1 MWLQQKLTFKMKI
14 LMLNNEYPP
23 LGGGQANANYY
34 LCEEFKKYPS
44 LKVDLI
50 TASIGEHKE
59 EKSDFGTSYYLNIG
73 KKEKN
78 LHFQSSKELALWSLK
93 ALSFSK
99 KLLKKE
105 QYDLI
110 IAWSGVPAGYL
121 AYKLNKKTKVQYVVL
136 LRGADVPFWEKRWE
150 KLDKHIFSWL
160 SPKVWK
166 NSIKTIA
173 NSSGL
178 KTQAKKIFN
187 GKIDVIPNGVDIN
200 FFKPLIKKNKI
211 LKIISVG
218 RLIPRKNFD
227 LLIESVSEIKDN
239 FELQIVG
246 DGPEKENLMKLIKE
260 KRLGRKVKL
269 LGLKNKKEIS
279 KLYSNADVYCLSS
292 SNEGM
297 SNTVLE
303 AMASGLPIITTN
315 VAGSKELVK
324 DNGFIVPIN
333 AKKLKEKIEIL
344 LKNSGLRKLM
354 GKKSRKYAKE
364 MGWKKIADKFYQKIK
379 ECLK

>member
-1 MWLQQKLTFKMKI
+1 
-14 LMLNNEYPP
+14 
-23 LGGGQANANYY
+23 
-34 LCEEFKKYPS
+34 
-44 LKVDLI
+44 
-50 TASIGEHKE
+50 
-59 EKSDFGTSYYLNIG
+59 
-73 KKEKN
+73 
-78 LHFQSSKELALWSLK
+78 
-93 ALSFSK
+93 
-99 KLLKKE
+99 
-105 QYDLI
+105 
-110 IAWSGVPAGYL
+110 
-121 AYKLNKKTKVQYVVL
+121 
-136 LRGADVPFWEKRWE
+136 
-150 KLDKHIFSWL
+150 
-160 SPKVWK
+160 
-166 NSIKTIA
+166 
-173 NSSGL
+173 
-178 KTQAKKIFN
+178 
-187 GKIDVIPNGVDIN
+187 
-200 FFKPLIKKNKI
+200 
-211 LKIISVG
+211 
-218 RLIPRKNFD
+218 
-227 LLIESVSEIKDN
+227 
-239 FELQIVG
+239 
-246 DGPEKENLMKLIKE
+246 MKLIKE